1 MSEENGNGAAE
12 NEEPEEA
19 LVEPTAEAPG
29 QTPGQTTATEGAE
42 GESPEGANDIAIL
55 QAEIAALRERAL
67 RALAE
72 AENTRKRAEREKD
85 ETRQFAISRFA
96 RDLLSVSDN
105 LNRALAACPPEARES
120 ADDALKA
127 VIDGI
132 EATERELQSVLS
144 QHGVKAIEASG
155 TKFDPNLH
163 QAIAEVPSEGKP
175 KGTVM
180 TVVQGG
186 YMIGERL
193 LRAAMVTVA
202 KGDAAAQSE
211 SEKAR
216 ETGPEA

>member
-1 MSEENGNGAAE
+1 MSEENGNGAADDR
-12 NEEPEEA
+12 EPDEA
-19 LVEPTAEAPG
+19 
-29 QTPGQTTATEGAE
+29 TATESTE
-42 GESPEGANDIAIL
+42 GESPEGANDIEIL

-85 ETRQFAISRFA
+85 ETRQFSIAHFA

-105 LNRALAACPPEARES
+105 LNRALAACPPEAREG

-132 EATERELQSVLS
+132 EATERELQSVLGK
-144 QHGVKAIEASG
+144 HGVKTIEADG
-155 TKFDPNLH
+155 VKFDPNLH

-180 TVVQGG
+180 TVIQGG

-202 KGDAAAQSE
+202 KGDAAAQSDA
-211 SEKAR
+211 EKAP
-216 ETGPEA
+216 ESGPEA

>member
-1 MSEENGNGAAE
+1 MSEGVSMSEENGNGAADNVDVDE
-12 NEEPEEA
+12 TSAVEEA
-19 LVEPTAEAPG
+19 QNPSS
-29 QTPGQTTATEGAE
+29 
-42 GESPEGANDIAIL
+42 ESPSEVELLKEEVAS
-55 QAEIAALRERAL
+55 LRERAL

-72 AENTRKRAEREKD
+72 AENTRKRAEREK
-85 ETRQFAISRFA
+85 EEIRQFAIARFA

-105 LNRALAACPPEARES
+105 LNRALAACPREARES
-120 ADDALKA
+120 ADDALKS

-144 QHGVKAIEASG
+144 QHGVKAIEAAG
-155 TKFDPNLH
+155 AKFDPNLH

-180 TVVQGG
+180 TVIQGG

-202 KGDAAAQSE
+202 KGDSPQQNGE
-211 SEKAR
+211 SETSQPNR
-216 ETGPEA
+216 DTDS

>member
-1 MSEENGNGAAE
+1 MSEENGNGAAD
-12 NEEPEEA
+12 NKEPEEA
-19 LVEPTAEAPG
+19 PVEPTVEAPEHA
-29 QTPGQTTATEGAE
+29 TATEGAE
-42 GESPEGANDIAIL
+42 GANDIEIL

-105 LNRALAACPPEARES
+105 LNRALTACPPEARES

-211 SEKAR
+211 AEKAR